1 MNFVIYNGVNTAV
14 SIRKAAL
21 SDFDIVKMIA
31 ETTISEIYPHYYPK
45 GAVEYFLLHHS
56 EQNIV
61 SDIERNRVFICLDP
75 EQKVVGTVTVRDNEI
90 CRLFVLPECQGR
102 GYGTEMLDYAEKQIS
117 DHYPEVTLAASWP
130 AKRLYEKRGYKEN
143 GFHIIP
149 AAYNDFLCYD
159 DMVKRV

>member
-1 MNFVIYNGVNTAV
+1 M
-14 SIRKAAL
+14 SIRKAVL

-31 ETTISEIYPHYYPK
+31 ETTISEIYPYYYPE
-45 GAVEYFLLHHS
+45 GAVEYFLSHHS

-90 CRLFVLPECQGR
+90 CRLFVLPECQGQ
-102 GYGTEMLDYAEKQIS
+102 GYGTEMMDYAEKLIL

-130 AKRLYEKRGYKEN
+130 AKRIYEKRGYIEN
-143 GFHIIP
+143 GFHMIQ

-159 DMVKRV
+159 DMVKKV

>member
-1 MNFVIYNGVNTAV
+1 M
-14 SIRKAAL
+14 SIRKAAI
-21 SDFDIVKMIA
+21 SDSDIVKMIA

-45 GAVEYFLLHHS
+45 GAVEYFLSHHS

-61 SDIERNRVFICLDP
+61 SDIERNQVFLCLDP

-102 GYGTEMLDYAEKQIS
+102 GYGTEMLDYAEKRIS

-130 AKRLYEKRGYKEN
+130 AKGFMKKEN
-143 GFHIIP
+143 IKKTAFT
-149 AAYNDFLCYD
+149 
-159 DMVKRV
+159 

>member
-1 MNFVIYNGVNTAV
+1 M

-90 CRLFVLPECQGR
+90 CRLFVLPECQGQ
-102 GYGTEMLDYAEKQIS
+102 GYGTEMLDYAEKLIS
-117 DHYPEVTLAASWP
+117 VHYPEAILAASWP
-130 AKRLYEKRGYKEN
+130 AKSLYEKRGYIEN
-143 GFHIIP
+143 GFYMIP

-159 DMVKRV
+159 DMVKKI